1 MAEVTSLLTEDQ
13 DDNALDED
21 DDLVMVRFVTYLAGK
36 FGTRVKGEGSATS
49 MVSK

>member
-13 DDNALDED
+13 D